1 MKNMILV
8 SLFTLMTA
16 SSAFAGGG
24 TVGSDR
30 LTSFDDSLKKIS
42 AALADSSVIS
52 ALKGEAVKKVEV
64 GGDDNL
70 DVQITS
76 NSCQT
81 IVGLTYIIQNDQVV
95 GYKVE
100 NIAACQ

>member
-1 MKNMILV
+1 MKKMILA
-8 SLFTLMTA
+8 SLFTTLAA
-16 SSAFAGGG
+16 SSAFAG
-24 TVGSDR
+24 SR
-30 LTSFDDSLKKIS
+30 LSSYNDSLRKIH
-42 AALADSSVIS
+42 AALTDASVIS
-52 ALKGEAVKKVEV
+52 AINGEAVKKVEV

-76 NSCQT
+76 DSCQT
-81 IVGLTYIIQNDQVV
+81 IVGLTYVLSNDVIV

>member
-8 SLFTLMTA
+8 SLFTVMMA
-16 SSAFAGGG
+16 SSAFAG
-24 TVGSDR
+24 SKYN
-30 LTSFDDSLKKIS
+30 DSLKKIDAVLS
-42 AALADSSVIS
+42 DASVIS
-52 ALKGEAVKKVEV
+52 ALNGEAVQKVEV

-76 NSCQT
+76 DSCQT
-81 IVGLTYIIQNDQVV
+81 IVGLTYVISNEEII

-100 NIAACQ
+100 NIASCQ